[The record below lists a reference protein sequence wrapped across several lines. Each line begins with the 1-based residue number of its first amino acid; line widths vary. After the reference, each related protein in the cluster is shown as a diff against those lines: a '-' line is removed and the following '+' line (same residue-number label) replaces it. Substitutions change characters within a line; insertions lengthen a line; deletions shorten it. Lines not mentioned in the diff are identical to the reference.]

1 MSSVPSEYVQST
13 GSQRPFAHAR
23 LASSLD
29 ELLQE
34 EERLRNR
41 GRIGLREVFE
51 EAGLL
56 DPATLDALQELDPR
70 LLEGHSHELVARR
83 LISGAEH
90 ERVLAMRAGVPEAD
104 ILRFPIDHK
113 ALAQFGPE
121 LSRSHRVW
129 PLGVV
134 GNRLF
139 VATSR
144 PVDEALRHHFT
155 LICNQPVEFV
165 WAAQDAIDEMLS
177 RVRLTRV
184 PNAQTMSQPVAGR
197 GVSIDDEMTLGSGAT
212 KASAARV
219 SATQDAEP
227 IDALVSHALSE
238 VDLGFESDQSETLNQ
253 ASSMVR
259 LVKRIIE
266 DAQTAKASDIHVE
279 SNPGEEP
286 TRIRFR
292 RDGDL
297 ETYCELPS
305 GLHSALVSRIK
316 IMARLDI
323 AEKRRP
329 QDGKIN
335 FAEFGGVAL
344 ELRVAVV
351 PTHDNFE
358 DVVMRLL
365 VSTRPLPLEQLGLT
379 PRDISTI
386 HRMSARTFGL
396 ILAAG
401 PTGSGKTTTLHSLLR
416 EVNTTERKIWTAED
430 PIEIT
435 HPGLRQVQM
444 NAKIGLNFAS
454 AMRSFLRADP
464 DIIMIGEIRDAE
476 TAKVAIEAS
485 LTGHLVLS
493 TLHTNS
499 AAESVV
505 RLLDLGMDA
514 LNFADSLVGIIAQ
527 RLVRGLCPK
536 CKQVYSPA
544 PAEVSALVAEYC
556 HHNPVPPEEA
566 RTRLFGA
573 AGVSEGHAL
582 QLYRAKGCP
591 SCAGKGYKG
600 RVGVYEILESSSAI
614 RALIENGGRPHE
626 LFECAVRE
634 GMRSLRHDAL
644 EKFFAGRLDLVQ
656 ARIAYM

>member
-1 MSSVPSEYVQST
+1 MASISSEYA
-13 GSQRPFAHAR
+13 RPAASAHPFSRAR
-23 LASSLD
+23 LASSLE

-34 EERLRNR
+34 EERLRSR
-41 GRIGLREVFE
+41 GRISLPEVFDE
-51 EAGLL
+51 SGLL
-56 DPATLDALQELDPR
+56 DPATLDALQALDPR

-104 ILRFPIDHK
+104 VLRFPIDHK

-121 LSRSHRVW
+121 LARSHRVW

-144 PVDEALRHHFT
+144 PVDESLRHHFT
-155 LICNQPVEFV
+155 LICNQPVDFV
-165 WAAQDAIDEMLS
+165 WASQEAIDEMLS
-177 RVRLTRV
+177 RVQLSHL
-184 PNAQTMSQPVAGR
+184 PNAHDLVNPGPGAKPAVVRGPGVNGAASKPGVLRQGPVGP
-197 GVSIDDEMTLGSGAT
+197 
-212 KASAARV
+212 
-219 SATQDAEP
+219 EP

-238 VDLGFESDQSETLNQ
+238 VDLGFENDQSETLNQ
-253 ASSMVR
+253 SSSMVR

-279 SNPGEEP
+279 SNPGDEP

-379 PRDISTI
+379 PRDIGTI
-386 HRMSARTFGL
+386 SKMAARTFGL

-536 CKQVYSPA
+536 CREAYTPA

-556 HHNPVPPEEA
+556 HHNPVAPDEA
-566 RTRLFGA
+566 RTRLYAA
-573 AGVSEGHAL
+573 AGVAEGRPL
-582 QLYRAKGCP
+582 QLFRAKGCP
-591 SCAGKGYKG
+591 ACAGKGYKG
-600 RVGVYEILESSSAI
+600 RVGVYEILESSTKI
-614 RALIENGGRPHE
+614 RTLIEDGGRPHE

-644 EKFFAGRLDLVQ
+644 EKVFAGRLDLTQ